1 MATYKVAPPVP
12 RDGLILYLDCFN
24 QRSYNGT
31 GSTWYDL
38 SGNENHFTIQG
49 DIEFVDK
56 KGFTNFEGNSG
67 SLGNKIFCI
76 NEDFA
81 KDLKLGNGGSGSTV
95 LVWGDSAVD
104 GEKAKIIGFND
115 ADNYIDLYQNSAS
128 NAFHAED
135 GSTVYIDGNDTVNNG
150 FVLLNTGYH
159 QMGATNLN
167 NGGGFASGV
176 LTIGNEP
183 SGSAA
188 GDNAYPWS
196 GSIAVVMMYDHPLPV
211 EQIRKLHNII
221 TQRFT
226 ATAASVAPNP
236 ELMVHL
242 DAANTSS
249 YPGFGNVWFDL
260 SGNGNNAYK
269 LGINGTPTL
278 TNLSSD
284 TASFYFP
291 AVISGESGSFRIENS
306 QTIQNLNQVTVEA
319 VIKPESKV
327 LAGGDTSTQ
336 TIFSKDNGVLR
347 SFTNRLTNLTTF
359 QYGRDLRPG
368 LGFDQNVGVFKGEV
382 PTVLE
387 LDSAG
392 ITTMIGYGK
401 ISASFGLDWD
411 SLGIL
416 NTYSSIP
423 IPTYLSYFSTKFE
436 GYFKPKE
443 TGTYTFTIASDDG
456 SDLFVSGTNVTNH
469 YGRHGMVALG
479 TRTGTIDLTSGS
491 YYDFRA
497 RQYEWGGGE
506 GLRVY
511 WKKPSQIS
519 GSDWFLDSEEISST
533 TSSVDENLTYTFY
546 RSHGGNGNQTLNS
559 ANINTAEQMDQ
570 LQEIETV
577 ISTPDLRGEKW
588 YYVAMTVDAS
598 ELTVYANTSSIS
610 ASFSMAGNTA
620 PAFVGSELYADNFKG
635 NIAVLKYWNRAL
647 TDSEISASFATYNE
661 RFNIQ
666 D

>member
-67 SLGNKIFCI
+67 SIGNKMFCV

-81 KDLKLGNGGSGSTV
+81 KDLKLGNGGEGYTV
-95 LVWGDSAVD
+95 LVWGNSTVE

-115 ADNYIDLYQNSAS
+115 SDNYIDLYQNSAS

-135 GSTVYIDGNDTVNNG
+135 GSTVYIDGNDVVNNG
-150 FVLLNTGYH
+150 YVLLNTGYH
-159 QMGATNLN
+159 QMGSTNLN
-167 NGGGFASGV
+167 GGGGFAGGV

-188 GDNAYPWS
+188 GINAYPWS
-196 GSIAVVMMYDHPLPV
+196 GSIAVVMMYNRALPV
-211 EQIRKLHNII
+211 EEIRKTHNII

-226 ATAASVAPNP
+226 AQASSTAPNP

-242 DAANTSS
+242 DAANTAS
-249 YPGFGNVWFDL
+249 YPGYGNVWFDL

-269 LGINGTPTL
+269 FANPGTPTY
-278 TNLSSD
+278 TGSAD

-291 AVISGESGSFRIENS
+291 AVIAGESGSFRIENS
-306 QTIQNLNQVTVEA
+306 QTIENLNQVTVEA
-319 VIKPESKV
+319 IVKPESKI
-327 LAGGDTSTQ
+327 LSSGDTSTQ

-347 SFTNRLTNLTTF
+347 SFTDRRTNLTTF

-368 LGFDQNVGVFKGEV
+368 MGFDQNVGVFTGEV
-382 PTVLE
+382 PTRLE
-387 LDSAG
+387 LDAPG
-392 ITTMIGYGK
+392 ITTMIGYGQ

-416 NTYSSIP
+416 NTYANNP
-423 IPTYLSYFSTKFE
+423 IPTYLSYFTTKFE
-436 GYFKPKE
+436 GYFIPKE
-443 TGTYTFTIASDDG
+443 TGTYTFTISSDDG
-456 SDLFVSGTNVTNH
+456 SDLFISGSNVANH
-469 YGRHGMVALG
+469 YGRHGMAALG
-479 TRTGTIDLTSGS
+479 VRTGTIDLVSGS
-491 YYDFRA
+491 VYDFRA

-519 GSDWFLDSEEISST
+519 GSDWFLDSEEISSN
-533 TSSVDENLTYTFY
+533 TSSIDESVTYTFY
-546 RSHGGNGNQTLNS
+546 RSHGGNGNQSINS
-559 ANINTAEQMDQ
+559 ANINTAEQFDQ
-570 LQEIETV
+570 LQTTNNV
-577 ISTPDLRGEKW
+577 ITTPDLYGEDW

-598 ELTVYANTSSIS
+598 TLTVYANTSSIS
-610 ASFSMAGNTA
+610 SSLSMAGNNA
-620 PAFVGSELYADNFKG
+620 PAFVGSELYADSFKG

-647 TDSEISASFATYNE
+647 TSTEISASYVSYKE
-661 RFNIQ
+661 RFNLTS
-666 D
+666 